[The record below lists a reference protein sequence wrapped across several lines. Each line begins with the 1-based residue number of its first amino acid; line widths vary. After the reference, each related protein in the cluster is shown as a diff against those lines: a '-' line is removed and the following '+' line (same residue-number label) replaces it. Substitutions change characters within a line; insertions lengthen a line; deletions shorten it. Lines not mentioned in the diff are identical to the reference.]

1 MSGCGCAS
9 TGTCH
14 CGKDC
19 TCAGCPVSF
28 HCIIPPWQ
36 GWWFANTAL
45 LSTNK
50 RRQDFI
56 ALIAMGFEF
65 GGSGMDV

>member
-19 TCAGCPVSF
+19 TCAGCP
-28 HCIIPPWQ
+28 H
-36 GWWFANTAL
+36 
-45 LSTNK
+45 K
-50 RRQDFI
+50 
-56 ALIAMGFEF
+56 
-65 GGSGMDV
+65 